1 MHWNRGTR
9 KPVSPSLPVARLA
22 SWLVCATV
30 AIGLAPAGRANTVEF
45 ATGSQTLGGWV
56 MENASAGFDI
66 NGNSITAQ
74 LLDLSVNQFNVAT
87 GILSP
92 TMGANPATDTKLGI
106 DGNGIT
112 VQSLDLSVNQ
122 FNVNQ
127 AICFPCFS
135 FNGATGI
142 LNPTIEPSDTYAA
155 ADATLT
161 TNTSAQ
167 WIIGSGVTYIV
178 GNGFPT
184 FDTSPVNSGTT
195 TDPPN
200 VVIPNVI
207 FGFGEGANFG
217 TELAPLDAPEP
228 GSVILFGTGLGLLAI
243 AAGARRLRR
252 R

>member
-1 MHWNRGTR
+1 MYWNRGTR
-9 KPVSPSLPVARLA
+9 KPVSPSLPVVRLA
-22 SWLVCATV
+22 NWLVCAAV
-30 AIGLAPAGRANTVEF
+30 VIGLAPAGRASTVVF
-45 ATGSQTLGGWV
+45 ATGAQFPGGV
-56 MENASAGFDI
+56 AVDASATFDI
-66 NGNSITAQ
+66 NGNGITVQ
-74 LLDLSVNQFNVAT
+74 SPDLSVNQFNVNQAIWSPGFSFNGAT
-87 GILSP
+87 GILNP

-106 DGNGIT
+106 DGTGTT
-112 VQSLDLSVNQ
+112 VQSLDVSVDQ

-127 AICFPCFS
+127 AIWSPGFS

-200 VVIPNVI
+200 VVIPN
-207 FGFGEGANFG
+207 
-217 TELAPLDAPEP
+217 
-228 GSVILFGTGLGLLAI
+228 
-243 AAGARRLRR
+243 
-252 R
+252 

>member
-56 MENASAGFDI
+56 MENASAGR
-66 NGNSITAQ
+66 
-74 LLDLSVNQFNVAT
+74 
-87 GILSP
+87 
-92 TMGANPATDTKLGI
+92 GI

-243 AAGARRLRR
+243 AVGARRLRR